1 MWKVNPIQHGEAIQ
15 SNAKQ
20 IQYIGLDQYPKTELA
35 KAEAFRRKK
44 TKQKETPL
52 KRGETTVML

>member
-20 IQYIGLDQYPKTELA
+20 IQYIGLDQRPKTELA
-35 KAEAFRRKK
+35 KAEAFRRKT
-44 TKQKETPL
+44 TKKETPL